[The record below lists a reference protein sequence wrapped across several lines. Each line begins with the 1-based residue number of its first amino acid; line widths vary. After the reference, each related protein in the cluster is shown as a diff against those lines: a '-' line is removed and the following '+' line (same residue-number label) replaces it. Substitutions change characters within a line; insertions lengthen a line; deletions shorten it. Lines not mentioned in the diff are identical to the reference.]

1 MSKESEFSVN
11 CFNDGFSCSQA
22 VLASYCEKYG
32 LEKEL
37 AFKISGAFGGGM
49 GRIGEACGAV
59 TGALML
65 IGLKYGKY
73 KKEDS
78 ESKDRTYNFVKEYTE
93 QFKKRHGSIKC
104 SDLVKYDISDY
115 GELLKARESGV
126 FNTVCPM
133 LVKDSVE
140 IVEKILMA

>member
-1 MSKESEFSVN
+1 MSEESEYSIT

-22 VLASYCEKYG
+22 VLASHCEKLG

-49 GRIGEACGAV
+49 GYAGEACGAV

-73 KKEDS
+73 KKEDL
-78 ESKDRTYNFVKEYTE
+78 ESKDKTYSIVKDYIDH
-93 QFKKRHGSIKC
+93 FKKKHNSIKC
-104 SDLVKYDISDY
+104 SDLIKYDLSIY
-115 GELLKARESGV
+115 EELLKARESGV
-126 FNTVCPM
+126 FKTICPL
-133 LVKDSVE
+133 LVKDSIE
-140 IVEKILMA
+140 IVEKYI